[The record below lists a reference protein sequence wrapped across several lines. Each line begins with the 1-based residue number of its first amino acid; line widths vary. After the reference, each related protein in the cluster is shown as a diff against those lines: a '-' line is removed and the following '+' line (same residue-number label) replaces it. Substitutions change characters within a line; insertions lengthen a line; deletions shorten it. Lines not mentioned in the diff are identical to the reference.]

1 MIAIV
6 NVSPVPQET
15 GPHLYE
21 VRINRRVVATFVH
34 KREKG
39 LAACLRKA
47 ARAVETQEKIKNE
60 NTPTLEA

>member
-21 VRINRRVVATFVH
+21 VRINRRVVATFVY

-47 ARAVETQEKIKNE
+47 AKAVEIEEKIRNE
-60 NTPTLEA
+60 D